1 MINQLFT
8 SQPEVSFII
17 KLLNILGLQDLNDKK
32 EILSTK
38 LNLQNVGN
46 QFKNLK
52 CEFEKYYIK
61 CKQDKFLSKWNTKS
75 CITIMRQILKTID
88 YDLVG
93 KEKMI
98 NNIKVMSY
106 KLMTKQEKIDKL
118 KNKVKNIVKFD

>member
-8 SQPEVSFII
+8 NQPELSFII
-17 KLLNILGLQDLNDKK
+17 KLLNILGLENLNDKK

-52 CEFEKYYIK
+52 SEFEKYYIK
-61 CKQDKFLSKWNTKS
+61 CKQDKFLNKWNTKS

-88 YDLVG
+88 YDLAG

-98 NNIKVMSY
+98 NNVKVMSY
-106 KLMTKQEKIDKL
+106 KLITKQEKIDKL